1 MNLSDIIAEI
11 SLNRRVPKARTGRI
25 LKEMLGTMERALSE
39 GEEIELRRFGCFRI
53 RARKSAWCKNP
64 KTGREFII
72 PAKILPIFRPS
83 QRLKER
89 VGRQQP
95 QEIYR
100 GRSDLNGFGKET

>member
-11 SLNRRVPKARTGRI
+11 SSNRGVPKARTGRI

-53 RARKSAWCKNP
+53 RERKSARCTNP

-72 PAKILPIFRPS
+72 PAKILPVFRPS
-83 QRLKER
+83 QKLKER
-89 VGRQQP
+89 VG
-95 QEIYR
+95 EDNVKEACR